1 MTPDELM
8 WKYFIACSIICCI
21 ISIINMITTKN
32 RSKFVD
38 NFLFFLVSLIPP
50 CAGMV
55 VTLILFFGLVGLVCV
70 IPEWIFDSF
79 KS

>member
-32 RSKFVD
+32 RDKFVN
-38 NFLFFLVSLIPP
+38 NFLLFFLSLIPP
-50 CAGMV
+50 CAGMF
-55 VTLILFFGLVGLVCV
+55 VTIILFFGLLWLICA
-70 IPEWIFDSF
+70 IPGWIFDSF
-79 KS
+79 KN